1 MLPAPLAPPAMTTN
15 ERKLYNAIKGKYSRL
30 RSGFSFVWSEL
41 PHKLQS
47 RQAFNCNSIYFIF
60 PWYSFSTS
68 MHRRHDVRPSIS
80 KCRQV
85 ATTGQL
91 CGGLP
96 GMCGVSAFG
105 HTKKC
110 FSASRNWC
118 KVSRYCVY
126 ASLLLITTA
135 RIKVA
140 NINGSLTGWAEMEQ
154 APALCSHFAKTERP
168 LFLSYFDKPPF
179 NRLNCG

>member
-1 MLPAPLAPPAMTTN
+1 MAPVLFEVN
-15 ERKLYNAIKGKYSRL
+15 CCL
-30 RSGFSFVWSEL
+30 EL

-47 RQAFNCNSIYFIF
+47 RQAFDYNSIYVIF
-60 PWYSFSTS
+60 PPYSLSSS
-68 MHRRHDVRPSIS
+68 MHRRDDVRPSIS

-91 CGGLP
+91 CGGLS
-96 GMCGVSAFG
+96 GMCGVHAFG

-126 ASLLLITTA
+126 TFFLLITTA
-135 RIKVA
+135 CMKVA
-140 NINGSLTGWAEMEQ
+140 NIDGSVTGWAGMEQ
-154 APALCSHFAKTERP
+154 APALCSHFAKTEHP
-168 LFLSYFDKPPF
+168 LFLSTSR
-179 NRLNCG
+179 NRNLIS